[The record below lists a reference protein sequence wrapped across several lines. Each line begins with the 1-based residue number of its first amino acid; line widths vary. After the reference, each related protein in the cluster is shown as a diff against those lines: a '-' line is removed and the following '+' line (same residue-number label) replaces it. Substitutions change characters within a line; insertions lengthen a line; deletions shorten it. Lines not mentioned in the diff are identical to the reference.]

1 VNLEAN
7 LLGGQVEDFRVVGE
21 RVRSWGRWGDA
32 DERGTANLI
41 TDDHVAG
48 AARLIR
54 SGRVFELGIAI
65 DAATPQPGGL
75 RTRPMRLMAET
86 GEDQDFPGGFH
97 YADDYVFLA
106 LQAATQWDALAH
118 VYYDDRLYN
127 GFSADSLTPHGARH
141 CAIDRLGP
149 GPVGRGVLL
158 DLPRTQGVD
167 WLTTQQVVTPDDLD
181 QAGRRQGVA
190 VNPGDILLVRTGWR
204 RRYLAEGAVREVMTR
219 EPGLGMACAE
229 WLRDHD
235 VAALGCDN
243 WGVEVVP
250 PESRDLMLPLHLVL
264 IRDLGLTI
272 GEMFDLEALAEDCVA
287 DGRFEFFFCGQAL
300 KFTGG
305 VGSPL
310 NPLAIK

>member
-1 VNLEAN
+1 
-7 LLGGQVEDFRVVGE
+7 VEDFRVVGE
-21 RVRSWGRWGDA
+21 RVRSWGRWGDG

-41 TDDHVAG
+41 TAGQIVG
-48 AARLIR
+48 AAGLVR
-54 SGRVFELGIAI
+54 SGEVFELGIAI
-65 DAATPQPGGL
+65 DADTPQPGDL

-86 GEDQDFPGGFH
+86 GQDQEFPGGFH

-118 VYYDDRLYN
+118 VYYDDHLYN
-127 GFSADSLTPHGARH
+127 GFPAASLTPHGARH
-141 CAIDRLGP
+141 CGIDRLGP

-158 DLPRTQGVD
+158 DLPRSQGVD
-167 WLTTQQVVTPDDLD
+167 WLAAGQTVTPDDLEAAVG
-181 QAGRRQGVA
+181 QQGVA
-190 VNPGDILLVRTGWR
+190 LHAGDILLVRTGWR
-204 RRYLAEGAVREVMTR
+204 RRYLTEGPIREVMTR
-219 EPGLGMACAE
+219 EPGLGLACAA

-243 WGVEVVP
+243 WAVEVVP
-250 PESRDLMLPLHLVL
+250 PEVRGTMLPLHLVL

-272 GEMFDLEALAEDCVA
+272 GEMFDLEALADHCSA
-287 DGRFEFFFCGQAL
+287 DRRFEFFFCGQAL

-305 VGSPL
+305 AGSPL

>member
-1 VNLEAN
+1 
-7 LLGGQVEDFRVVGE
+7 VEDFRVVGE
-21 RVRSWGRWGDA
+21 RVRSWGRWGDG

-41 TDDHVAG
+41 TPEHVAR
-48 AARLIR
+48 AAGLIR
-54 SGRVFELGIAI
+54 TGETFELGIAI
-65 DAATPQPGGL
+65 DADTPQPGDL

-86 GEDQDFPGGFH
+86 GHGQEFPGGFH

-127 GFSADSLTPHGARH
+127 GFPATSLSPHGARH
-141 CAIDRLGP
+141 CGIDRLGP
-149 GPVGRGVLL
+149 GPIGRGVLL
-158 DLPRTQGVD
+158 DLPRSQGVE
-167 WLTTQQVVTPDDLD
+167 WLGAGQVVTPDDLERARGGHD
-181 QAGRRQGVA
+181 VGLE
-190 VNPGDILLVRTGWR
+190 PGDILLVRTGWR
-204 RRYLAEGAVREVMTR
+204 RRYLTEGAVREVMTR
-219 EPGLGMACAE
+219 EAGLGLACAD

-243 WGVEVVP
+243 WAVEVVP
-250 PESRDLMLPLHLVL
+250 PEVRGTMLPLHLVL

-272 GEMFDLEALAEDCVA
+272 GEMFDLEALADACAA
-287 DGRFEFFFCGQAL
+287 DGRYEFFFCGPAL

-310 NPLAIK
+310 NPVAIR

>member
-1 VNLEAN
+1 
-7 LLGGQVEDFRVVGE
+7 VEDFRVVGE
-21 RVRSWGRWGDA
+21 RVRSWGRWGDG

-41 TDDHVAG
+41 TPEHVAL
-48 AARLIR
+48 AAGLIR
-54 SGRVFELGIAI
+54 SGDVFELGIAI
-65 DAATPQPGGL
+65 DADTPQPGDL

-86 GEDQDFPGGFH
+86 GAGQEFPGGFH

-127 GFSADSLTPHGARH
+127 GFPATSLTPHGARH
-141 CAIDRLGP
+141 CGIDRLGP
-149 GPVGRGVLL
+149 GPIGRGVLL
-158 DLPRTQGVD
+158 DLPRSQGVE
-167 WLTTQQVVTPDDLD
+167 WLSAGQVVTPDDLER
-181 QAGRRQGVA
+181 ARAEQGVSLQ
-190 VNPGDILLVRTGWR
+190 PGDILLVRTGWR
-204 RRYLAEGAVREVMTR
+204 RRYLSEGAVREVMTR
-219 EPGLGMACAE
+219 EAGLGLACAD

-250 PESRDLMLPLHLVL
+250 PEVRGTMLPLHLVL

-272 GEMFDLEALAEDCVA
+272 GEMFDLEALADDCSA
-287 DGRFEFFFCGQAL
+287 DGRSEFFFCGQAL

-310 NPLAIK
+310 NPVAIK